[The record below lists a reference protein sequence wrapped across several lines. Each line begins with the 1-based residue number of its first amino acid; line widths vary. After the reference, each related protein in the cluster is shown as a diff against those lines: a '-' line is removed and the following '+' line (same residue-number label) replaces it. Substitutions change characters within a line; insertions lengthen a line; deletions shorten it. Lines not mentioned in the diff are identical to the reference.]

1 MNQLECVHNSIKL
14 ERDTLLGLCRKTPE
28 IMTVIARTPQDDMRD
43 VDIKLEDILP
53 KEPVSSISYDDL
65 MILLGEF

>member
-1 MNQLECVHNSIKL
+1 
-14 ERDTLLGLCRKTPE
+14 
-28 IMTVIARTPQDDMRD
+28 MTVIARTPQDDMRD

-65 MILLGEF
+65 MILLGES